1 MRICIDIQECL
12 MDARATITIVIAPPP
27 PPPLT
32 VDVSQVPTGGQVGVA
47 FSGQIGISGGTP
59 PETLSVDAG
68 ALPPGLELDNTGL
81 ISGIPTQAGTF
92 TFEVDVKDSGA

>member
-1 MRICIDIQECL
+1 ME
-12 MDARATITIVIAPPP
+12 AKATITITIAPPP

-32 VDVSQVPTGGQVGVA
+32 VDSSQVPTSGQVGVP
-47 FSGQIGISGGTP
+47 FSGQLAIAGGTP

-68 ALPPGLELDNTGL
+68 NLPPGLALDSTGL
-81 ISGIPTQAGTF
+81 ISGTPTQAGTF